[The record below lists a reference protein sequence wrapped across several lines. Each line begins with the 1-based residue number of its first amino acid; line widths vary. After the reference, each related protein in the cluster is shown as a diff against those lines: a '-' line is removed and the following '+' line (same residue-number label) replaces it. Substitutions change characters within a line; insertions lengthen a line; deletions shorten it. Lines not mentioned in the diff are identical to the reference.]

1 MHPPDNTVLPVILF
15 LRIELALV
23 SLVQTGDDLSGDVVS
38 LVGIEQVVALLGKD
52 QTILVI
58 LIEIGKVMLDRIV
71 QCLVVLVGLSL
82 ELIAQPLVERLQV
95 TALLLQPGL
104 DSLSLLPGVSV
115 LLHLL
120 LEVGGSALQLLL
132 AAGEGFLNVRT
143 LEVEDLGVL
152 LAELILSHDRVDLDI
167 GNLVARSFLLGRFCF
182 VVHLRRTLV
191 ARSEA
196 QCCGS
201 SNSHR
206 EENVVLHIFV
216 FYLNCLILL
225 KRFI

>member
-132 AAGEGFLNVRT
+132 AAGEGLLNVRA
-143 LEVEDLGVL
+143 LEVEELGVL

-167 GNLVARSFLLGRFCF
+167 SNLVARSFLLSRFCL